1 MEAYKSETRK
11 VIKRFLS
18 HKLSFPDCIAALDS
32 ALARLTP
39 RMHREEL
46 PALRAVILANNERA
60 MKEMERRRPPGEE
73 SK

>member
-11 VIKRFLS
+11 VIKRFLA
-18 HKLSFPDCIAALDS
+18 HRISFPDCLAALDA
-32 ALARLTP
+32 ALASFIP

-46 PALRAVILANNERA
+46 PALRAVILANNERV
-60 MKEMERRRPPGEE
+60 MKEMERRPPPGEK